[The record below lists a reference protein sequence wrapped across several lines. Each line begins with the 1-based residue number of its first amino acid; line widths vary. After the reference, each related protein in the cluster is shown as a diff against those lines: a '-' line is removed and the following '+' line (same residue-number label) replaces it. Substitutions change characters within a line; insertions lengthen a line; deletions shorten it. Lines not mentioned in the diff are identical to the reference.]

1 MGHILKT
8 GIVSEQLSVNPT
20 TVQRWIKYFNIQ
32 CDTNDH
38 GHYLIAPK
46 QLELLQK
53 IKKQLNQGL
62 TMKEIRELDETV
74 QSNRSISN
82 NKKEKMLPVHVFE
95 EKLEQL
101 MFHIEQL
108 ERKLAVKA
116 DEVVGY
122 QVLQQRADID
132 HMCSTLSSIEERMSL
147 LEQQQQSSRPEEQA
161 VGDLEIVSEQFKKR
175 RRKKLKNIFSF

>member
-1 MGHILKT
+1 MEHILKT
-8 GIVSEQLSVNPT
+8 GVVSEQLSVNPT

-53 IKKQLNQGL
+53 IKQQLNQGL
-62 TMKEIRELDETV
+62 TMKEIREIDETV
-74 QSNRSISN
+74 HSKRSINN

-101 MFHIEQL
+101 MIHIEQL

-122 QVLQQRADID
+122 QVLQQRSDID
-132 HMCSTLSSIEERMSL
+132 NLCSTLNSIEERISL
-147 LEQQQQSSRPEEQA
+147 LEEQRSPKLEKQA
-161 VGDLEIVSEQFKKR
+161 VGALETLPEQFKKR
-175 RRKKLKNIFSF
+175 RRNKLMKIFSF